1 MSNGETDMKPEHPTS
16 DDDLSY
22 LKINYHIALSNAE
35 HAATLRLRRNSR
47 KNRITH
53 ARALID
59 LIESKCDLA
68 RATEARAA

>member
-1 MSNGETDMKPEHPTS
+1 MSNGETELKPEHPTS

-22 LKINYHIALSNAE
+22 LKISYHIALSNAE

-59 LIESKCDLA
+59 LIESKCALA